1 MQTTINPTTH
11 HTTQLDQ
18 LVQNACTYNLNY
30 CIIYRGAYLSEDSLL
45 GKFIL
50 LLLLAKDGVVVWCV
64 SAVL

>member
-1 MQTTINPTTH
+1 MQTTTNLTTH

-18 LVQNACTYNLNY
+18 LVQNACTYVQSKLLHY
-30 CIIYRGAYLSEDSLL
+30 KGAYLSKDSLL
-45 GKFIL
+45 GKFI